1 MRKRNKFLHEMAK
14 PFTSLV
20 DFAKY
25 KDEWF
30 ALVGYQ
36 LTLHHNLT
44 SMDMWLI
51 KVNMKRI
58 T

>member
-20 DFAKY
+20 DFAND

-30 ALVGYQ
+30 ALVGDQ
-36 LTLHHNLT
+36 LTLHHNFI
-44 SMDMWLI
+44 SIDM
-51 KVNMKRI
+51 
-58 T
+58 